1 MARRWN
7 HPEAEERGFT
17 LVEVVVALFILSI
30 ALLALGKVQT
40 AALNTGDQASRR
52 SIALGIAQDRIEQFQ
67 NIQTAAQFDAIA
79 DATASETVIVTNP
92 VLGGPTRFT
101 RNWVILGDDEASG
114 WGTNVKVVIVTVT
127 WLGGQVNLRSL
138 ITRP

>member
-1 MARRWN
+1 MEGMQPHCRGRA
-7 HPEAEERGFT
+7 RGFT
-17 LVEVVVALFILSI
+17 LLEVLAALFILSI

-79 DATASETVIVTNP
+79 DATASETIHVTHP
-92 VLGGPTRFT
+92 TLGGSTGFT

-127 WLGGQVNLRSL
+127 WQGRQVNLRSL